1 MTERTLT
8 YFISDLHIGAGYI
21 ADSHEHQR
29 RLSQWLESIAP
40 RARTIYMLGDIL
52 DYWYEY
58 RSVVPRGYIRFLGT
72 LARLADE
79 GVEIVWFKGML
90 KVQNL

>member
-1 MTERTLT
+1 MAERTLT

-40 RARTIYMLGDIL
+40 RESIFYTIYG
-52 DYWYEY
+52 
-58 RSVVPRGYIRFLGT
+58 F
-72 LARLADE
+72 
-79 GVEIVWFKGML
+79 F
-90 KVQNL
+90 